1 MVGLTLLR
9 TESLKM
15 LTKMVSLRIS
25 LLLKATLA
33 KMAKMAKMEKMMV
46 MMIVMSRMVERMI
59 ATRQISKVVLV
70 SRTLWS
76 EGSMLWEQQSTL
88 QSQS

>member
-25 LLLKATLA
+25 LLLKATL
-33 KMAKMAKMEKMMV
+33 AKMAKMEKMMV

>member
-1 MVGLTLLR
+1 MLR

-25 LLLKATLA
+25 LLLKATL
-33 KMAKMAKMEKMMV
+33 AKMAKMEKMMV

>member
-9 TESLKM
+9 TESLEM

-25 LLLKATLA
+25 LLLKATL
-33 KMAKMAKMEKMMV
+33 AKMAKMEKMMV

>member
-33 KMAKMAKMEKMMV
+33 KMAKMEKMMV
-46 MMIVMSRMVERMI
+46 MMIVMSRVVERMI